1 MFNVLAV
8 ITALLPSVIVGLAL
22 SFAIE
27 QIFKPRFQA
36 PWRRPLPAI
45 AAHLGLWL
53 GYFVLGF
60 VLCRRPW
67 LATLFST
74 AIFAC
79 LIVVNNAKYQSLRE
93 FFVYQDNDYFV
104 DCVKHPRLYLPFLGI
119 IPTALTFTA
128 IALALWAGVAL
139 EAPLTQGNSLPAVWL
154 VVAGVLVVACI
165 LLQYGSSN
173 VAALSFDPE
182 RDLTTH
188 GFFGA
193 YWLYR
198 RAEQLPSVDLT
209 QCSSLP
215 KPSAIKT
222 PRVLPNIVAIQS
234 ESFFDPRRVYPQV
247 KPEVLQHFDRV
258 RHEADLYG
266 LFDVPA
272 WGANTVRTEFSFLTG
287 VDVLKLG
294 VDRFNPYRRLIN
306 FGVPSLARLLQ
317 QQGYRTIC
325 VHPYPASFYKRDKL
339 FPMLGFDQFVDI
351 SEFEV
356 VTKQH
361 KGDCHFVGDEVVA
374 DKVLELLGQESEQ
387 PTFVFVITMENHG
400 PLHLESLPD
409 SDKQEWLTEPLP
421 EGCEDLGVYLRHL
434 GHADQMIKKL
444 TEGLASAGRP
454 GTLAWYGD
462 HVPIMEKVYQQLGT
476 PDGDTDYFI
485 WRTRTEAERKSQA
498 QAQLQGLTPEQL
510 VARHLAPQQSS
521 PQHTRPLDLA
531 PEHQAVHRL
540 AAHQF
545 AAEILKLG

>member
-1 MFNVLAV
+1 MSLSLNQLLS
-8 ITALLPSVIVGLAL
+8 TLSALLPSLIIGLVL

-27 QIFKPRFQA
+27 QVFKPRFQV

-67 LATLFST
+67 LAMLFST

-93 FFVYQDNDYFV
+93 FFVYQDNDYFY
-104 DCVKHPRLYLPFLGI
+104 DCLKHPRLYFPFLGI
-119 IPTALTFTA
+119 IPTALTLTT
-128 IALALWAGVAL
+128 IALALWAGVTL
-139 EAPLTQGNSLPAVWL
+139 EAPFTQGNSLPAVWL
-154 VVAGVLVVACI
+154 GIAVVLGVACV
-165 LLQYGSSN
+165 LLQYGASN
-173 VAALSFDPE
+173 VSALRFDPAY
-182 RDLTTH
+182 DLKTQ

-209 QCSSLP
+209 KRSSLP
-215 KPSAIKT
+215 KPSAVKT
-222 PRVLPNIVAIQS
+222 PRVLPNIVVIQS

-247 KPEVLQHFDRV
+247 KAEVLQHFDRV
-258 RHEADLYG
+258 KSEADLQG
-266 LFDVPA
+266 LFEVPA

-287 VDVLKLG
+287 VDVLKLC

-351 SEFEV
+351 TEFEV
-356 VTKQH
+356 VTKQR

-400 PLHLESLPD
+400 PLHLESLPEK
-409 SDKQEWLTEPLP
+409 DKQEWLTEPLP
-421 EGCEDLGVYLRHL
+421 EGCEDLGAYLRHI
-434 GHADQMIKKL
+434 GHADQMVKKL

-476 PDGDTDYFI
+476 PNGDTDYFI
-485 WRTRTEAERKSQA
+485 WRTRTETERKSHE
-498 QAQLQGLTPEQL
+498 QAQLQGLAPDHLT
-510 VARHLAPQQSS
+510 AR
-521 PQHTRPLDLA
+521 DLLT
-531 PEHQAVHRL
+531 HRL
-540 AAHQF
+540 AAHEL
-545 AAEILKLG
+545 AAAILRLS

>member
-1 MFNVLAV
+1 MFELMAV
-8 ITALLPSVIVGLAL
+8 TSALIPSLIVGLAL

-27 QIFKPRFQA
+27 QIFEPRFQA
-36 PWRRPLPAI
+36 PWRRPLTAI

-60 VLCRRPW
+60 ILCRRPW
-67 LATLFST
+67 LAMLFST

-104 DCVKHPRLYLPFLGI
+104 DCLKHPRLYLPFLGI
-119 IPTALTFTA
+119 VPTALTFTA
-128 IALALWAGVAL
+128 IVLALWAGVAL
-139 EAPLTQGNSLPAVWL
+139 EAPLTQGESLLAVWL
-154 VVAGVLVVACI
+154 GILAVLVVACA

-182 RDLTTH
+182 RDLTTY

-198 RAEQLPSVDLT
+198 RAEQLPSFDLT
-209 QCSSLP
+209 KRSSLP
-215 KPSAIKT
+215 KPPAVKP
-222 PRVLPNIVAIQS
+222 PRVLPNIVVIQS

-247 KPEVLQHFDRV
+247 KPEVLQHFDRI
-258 RHEADLYG
+258 RLEAERYG
-266 LFDVPA
+266 LFEVPA

-287 VDVLKLG
+287 VNVLKLG

-306 FGVPSLARLLQ
+306 FGVPSLARVLQ

-356 VTKQH
+356 VTKQRE
-361 KGDCHFVGDEVVA
+361 GDCHFVGDEVVA
-374 DKVLELLGQESEQ
+374 DKVLQLLRQETEQ

-400 PLHLESLPD
+400 PLHLESLPEQ
-409 SDKQEWLTEPLP
+409 DKHEWLAQPLP
-421 EGCEDLGVYLRHL
+421 DGCEDLGVYLRHL

-462 HVPIMEKVYQQLGT
+462 HVPIMEKVYQQLET

-485 WRTRTEAERKSQA
+485 WRTRTETERKSHA
-498 QAQLQGLTPEQL
+498 QAQLQGLVPD
-510 VARHLAPQQSS
+510 PQ
-521 PQHTRPLDLA
+521 A
-531 PEHQAVHRL
+531 AHRL
-540 AAHQF
+540 AAHQL

>member
-1 MFNVLAV
+1 MFEAIAV
-8 ITALLPSVIVGLAL
+8 ISALLPSLIVGLAL
-22 SFAIE
+22 SFVIE
-27 QIFKPRFQA
+27 QIFKPRFYA
-36 PWRRPLPAI
+36 PWRRPLTAI

-60 VLCRRPW
+60 VLFRRPW
-67 LATLFST
+67 LAMLFST

-104 DCVKHPRLYLPFLGI
+104 DCLKHPRLYLPFLGI
-119 IPTALTFTA
+119 VPTALTLTA
-128 IALALWAGVAL
+128 IVCALWAGVTL
-139 EAPLTQGNSLPAVWL
+139 EAPLTQVHSLLAVWL
-154 VVAGVLVVACI
+154 AIAGVLAVACA
-165 LLQYGSSN
+165 LLTVGSSN
-173 VAALSFDPE
+173 VAALTFDPAH
-182 RDLTTH
+182 DLKTH

-198 RAEQLPSVDLT
+198 RAEQLPSVELS
-209 QCSSLP
+209 QGSSLP
-215 KPSAIKT
+215 KLSALKS
-222 PRVLPNIVAIQS
+222 PRVLPNIVVIQS

-247 KPEVLQHFDRV
+247 KPEVLQHFDRA
-258 RHEADLYG
+258 RLESERYG
-266 LFDVPA
+266 LFKVPA

-306 FGVPSLARLLQ
+306 FGVPSIARLLQ

-325 VHPYPASFYKRDKL
+325 VHPYPASFYQRDKL

-356 VTKQH
+356 VTKQR

-374 DKVLELLGQESEQ
+374 DKVLELLGPKSEH

-400 PLHLESLPD
+400 PLHLESLPE
-409 SDKQEWLTEPLP
+409 SDKHEWLTEPLP
-421 EGCEDLGVYLRHL
+421 EGCEDLGVYLRHI

-454 GTLAWYGD
+454 ATLAWYGD
-462 HVPIMEKVYQQLGT
+462 HVPIMEKVYQQLAT
-476 PDGDTDYFI
+476 PNGYTDYFI
-485 WRTRTEAERKSQA
+485 WRTQRAAAGLKSGA
-498 QAQLQGLTPEQL
+498 PLLLQS
-510 VARHLAPQQSS
+510 HL
-521 PQHTRPLDLA
+521 L
-531 PEHQAVHRL
+531 
-540 AAHQF
+540 
-545 AAEILKLG
+545 AAEILKQV

>member
-1 MFNVLAV
+1 MFNVIAV
-8 ITALLPSVIVGLAL
+8 ISALIPSLLVGLAL

-27 QIFKPRFQA
+27 QIFKPRFHA
-36 PWRRPLPAI
+36 PWRRPLSAI
-45 AAHLGLWL
+45 AGHLGLWL

-67 LATLFST
+67 LSMLFST

-93 FFVYQDNDYFV
+93 FFVYQDNDYFY
-104 DCVKHPRLYLPFLGI
+104 DCLKHPRLYFPFLGI
-119 IPTALTFTA
+119 IPIALTLTT
-128 IALALWAGVAL
+128 IALALWAGVTL
-139 EAPLTQGNSLPAVWL
+139 EAPLTQGNSLLAVWL
-154 VVAGVLVVACI
+154 GIAVVLVVACV

-173 VAALSFDPE
+173 VAALRFDPGH
-182 RDLTTH
+182 DLKTQ

-209 QCSSLP
+209 KRSSLP
-215 KPSAIKT
+215 KPAAVKT
-222 PRVLPNIVAIQS
+222 PRVLPNIVVIQS

-247 KPEVLQHFDRV
+247 KAEVLQHFDRA
-258 RHEADLYG
+258 RLEADRYG
-266 LFDVPA
+266 LFEVPA

-287 VDVLKLG
+287 IDVLKLG

-325 VHPYPASFYKRDKL
+325 VHPYPASFYKRDIL

-356 VTKQH
+356 ITKQR

-400 PLHLESLPD
+400 PLHLESLPKA
-409 SDKQEWLTEPLP
+409 DKQEWLTQPLP
-421 EGCEDLGVYLRHL
+421 GGCEDLGVYLRHL

-444 TEGLASAGRP
+444 TEGLSSAGRP

-462 HVPIMEKVYQQLGT
+462 HVPIMEKVYQHLGT

-485 WRTRTEAERKSQA
+485 WRTRTEAERKSHVQT
-498 QAQLQGLTPEQL
+498 QLQGLVL
-510 VARHLAPQQSS
+510 GLRSMHHLAADQLSPRHATPHQVA
-521 PQHTRPLDLA
+521 PQH
-531 PEHQAVHRL
+531 L
-540 AAHQF
+540 AAHLL
-545 AAEILKLG
+545 AAEILMLD

>member
-1 MFNVLAV
+1 MFNVIAV
-8 ITALLPSVIVGLAL
+8 ISALIPSLLVGLAL

-27 QIFKPRFQA
+27 QIFKPRFHA
-36 PWRRPLPAI
+36 PWRRPLSAI
-45 AAHLGLWL
+45 AGHLGLWL

-67 LATLFST
+67 LSMLFST

-93 FFVYQDNDYFV
+93 FFVYQDNDYFY
-104 DCVKHPRLYLPFLGI
+104 DCLKHPRLYFPFLGI
-119 IPTALTFTA
+119 IPIALTLTT
-128 IALALWAGVAL
+128 IALALWAGVTL
-139 EAPLTQGNSLPAVWL
+139 EAPLTQGNSLLAVWL
-154 VVAGVLVVACI
+154 GIAVVLVVACV

-173 VAALSFDPE
+173 VAALRFDPGH
-182 RDLTTH
+182 DLKTQ

-209 QCSSLP
+209 KRSSLP
-215 KPSAIKT
+215 KPAAVKT
-222 PRVLPNIVAIQS
+222 PRVLPNIVVIQS

-247 KPEVLQHFDRV
+247 KAEVLQHFDRA
-258 RHEADLYG
+258 RLEADRYG
-266 LFDVPA
+266 LFEVPA

-287 VDVLKLG
+287 IDVLKLG

-325 VHPYPASFYKRDKL
+325 VHPYPASFYKRDIL

-356 VTKQH
+356 ITKQR

-374 DKVLELLGQESEQ
+374 DKVLELLCQESEQ

-400 PLHLESLPD
+400 PLHLESLPEA
-409 SDKQEWLTEPLP
+409 DKQEWLTQPLP
-421 EGCEDLGVYLRHL
+421 GGCEDLGVYLRHL

-444 TEGLASAGRP
+444 TEGLSSAGRP

-462 HVPIMEKVYQQLGT
+462 HVPIMEKVYQHLGT

-485 WRTRTEAERKSQA
+485 WRTRTEAERKSHVQT
-498 QAQLQGLTPEQL
+498 QLQGLVLGLRSTH
-510 VARHLAPQQSS
+510 HLAADQPSPRHATPHQVA
-521 PQHTRPLDLA
+521 PQH
-531 PEHQAVHRL
+531 L
-540 AAHQF
+540 AAHLL
-545 AAEILKLG
+545 AAEILMLD

>member
-1 MFNVLAV
+1 MFEVIAV
-8 ITALLPSVIVGLAL
+8 IGALLPSLIVGLAL
-22 SFAIE
+22 SFFIE

-36 PWRRPLPAI
+36 PWRRPLTAI

-67 LATLFST
+67 LAMLFST

-104 DCVKHPRLYLPFLGI
+104 DCLKHPRLYLPFLGI
-119 IPTALTFTA
+119 IPTALTLTA
-128 IALALWAGVAL
+128 IVCALWAGVTL
-139 EAPLTQGNSLPAVWL
+139 EAPLTQVESLLAVWL
-154 VVAGVLVVACI
+154 AIAGVLAVACV
-165 LLQYGSSN
+165 LLTVGSSN
-173 VAALSFDPE
+173 VAALTFDPAH
-182 RDLTTH
+182 DLNTH

-198 RAEQLPSVDLT
+198 RAEQLPSVELS
-209 QCSSLP
+209 QGSSLP
-215 KPSAIKT
+215 KPSALKL
-222 PRVLPNIVAIQS
+222 PRVLPNIVVIQS

-247 KPEVLQHFDRV
+247 KPEVLQHFDRA
-258 RHEADLYG
+258 RLESERYG
-266 LFDVPA
+266 LFEVPA

-287 VDVLKLG
+287 VDVLTLG

-325 VHPYPASFYKRDKL
+325 VHPYPASFYQRDTL

-356 VTKQH
+356 ITKQR

-400 PLHLESLPD
+400 PLHLESLPEA
-409 SDKQEWLTEPLP
+409 DKQEWLTEPLP
-421 EGCEDLGVYLRHL
+421 DGCEDLGVYLRHL
-434 GHADQMIKKL
+434 GHADQMINKL

-454 GTLAWYGD
+454 ATLAWYGD
-462 HVPIMEKVYQQLGT
+462 HVPIMEKVYQQLDT

-485 WRTRTEAERKSQA
+485 WRTRTEAERGRRA
-498 QAQLQGLTPEQL
+498 REPLTQ
-510 VARHLAPQQSS
+510 
-521 PQHTRPLDLA
+521 
-531 PEHQAVHRL
+531 RL
-540 AAHQF
+540 AAHQL

>member
-1 MFNVLAV
+1 LLGIVFNVIAV
-8 ITALLPSVIVGLAL
+8 ISALLPSLIIGLFL

-67 LATLFST
+67 LAMLFST

-93 FFVYQDNDYFV
+93 FFVYQDNDYFL
-104 DCVKHPRLYLPFLGI
+104 DCLKHPRLYLPFLGI
-119 IPTALTFTA
+119 IPTALTLTA
-128 IALALWAGVAL
+128 IVLALWAGMTL
-139 EAPLTQGNSLPAVWL
+139 EPPLTQAHSLVSVWL
-154 VVAGVLVVACI
+154 GIAGVLVVACV
-165 LLQYGSSN
+165 LLQYGASN
-173 VAALSFDPE
+173 VAALRFDPE
-182 RDLTTH
+182 HDLKTH

-198 RAEQLPSVDLT
+198 RAEQLPSADLT
-209 QCSSLP
+209 QRSSLP
-215 KPSAIKT
+215 KPSAVKT
-222 PRVLPNIVAIQS
+222 SRVSPNIVVIQS

-247 KPEVLQHFDRV
+247 KPEVLQHFDRT
-258 RHEADLYG
+258 RLESDLHG
-266 LFDVPA
+266 LFEVPA

-325 VHPYPASFYKRDKL
+325 VHPYPASFYQRDKL

-351 SEFEV
+351 SEFEA
-356 VTKQH
+356 VTEQR
-361 KGDCHFVGDEVVA
+361 KGECHFVGDEVVA

-400 PLHLESLPD
+400 PLHLESLPEA
-409 SDKQEWLTEPLP
+409 DKQEWLTQPLP

-434 GHADQMIKKL
+434 GHADQMIKRL
-444 TEGLASAGRP
+444 TEGLASVGRP

-462 HVPIMEKVYQQLGT
+462 HVPIMEKVYQQLAT
-476 PDGDTDYFI
+476 PSGYTDYFI
-485 WRTRTEAERKSQA
+485 WRTQRAAMGEESRVPLL
-498 QAQLQGLTPEQL
+498 LQS
-510 VARHLAPQQSS
+510 HL
-521 PQHTRPLDLA
+521 
-531 PEHQAVHRL
+531 L
-540 AAHQF
+540 AA
-545 AAEILKLG
+545 EVLKRV

>member
-1 MFNVLAV
+1 MSISLAQLLAV
-8 ITALLPSVIVGLAL
+8 ISALIPSLIVGLVL

-27 QIFKPRFQA
+27 QIFQPHFQA
-36 PWRRPLPAI
+36 PWCRPLPAI

-60 VLCRRPW
+60 VLRRRPW
-67 LATLFST
+67 LAMLFST

-79 LIVVNNAKYQSLRE
+79 LIVVNHAKYQSLRE
-93 FFVYQDNDYFV
+93 FFVYQDNDYFF
-104 DCVKHPRLYLPFLGI
+104 DCLRHPRLYFPFLGFV
-119 IPTALTFTA
+119 PTALTLTA
-128 IALALWAGVAL
+128 IAIALWAGLTL
-139 EAPLTQGNSLPAVWL
+139 EAPLTRRESLPAVWMGLLLAL
-154 VVAGVLVVACI
+154 VLACA
-165 LLQYGSSN
+165 LLQYGARSVTS
-173 VAALSFDPE
+173 LLFDPE
-182 RDLTTH
+182 RDLTTY

-198 RAEQLPSVDLT
+198 CAEQLPSVDLMKR
-209 QCSSLP
+209 SSLP
-215 KPSAIKT
+215 KPSAFKP
-222 PRVLPNIVAIQS
+222 PRVMPNIVVIQS
-234 ESFFDPRRVYPQV
+234 ESFFDPRCVYPQV
-247 KPEVLQHFDRV
+247 KTEVLKHFDRV
-258 RHEADLYG
+258 RREADYYG
-266 LFDVPA
+266 LFEVPA

-361 KGDCHFVGDEVVA
+361 KGVCHFVGDEVVA

-400 PLHLESLPD
+400 PLHLESLPE
-409 SDKQEWLTEPLP
+409 SDRQEWLSAPLP
-421 EGCEDLGVYLRHL
+421 EGCEDLGAYLRHL

-462 HVPIMEKVYQQLGT
+462 HVPIMEKVYQQLGK
-476 PDGDTDYFI
+476 PSGETDYFI
-485 WRTRTEAERKSQA
+485 WRTRRDTTGLSPA
-498 QAQLQGLTPEQL
+498 QAQLQGLVPEPQSTHQLAAHQPSPRHATP
-510 VARHLAPQQSS
+510 H
-521 PQHTRPLDLA
+521 HTASRP
-531 PEHQAVHRL
+531 L

>member
-1 MFNVLAV
+1 MSLSIAQLLVVLSV
-8 ITALLPSVIVGLAL
+8 LLPSLIVGLVL
-22 SFAIE
+22 SFGIE

-67 LATLFST
+67 LSMLFST

-93 FFVYQDNDYFV
+93 FFVYQDNDYFL

-119 IPTALTFTA
+119 VPTALTLTA
-128 IALALWAGVAL
+128 IVVALWAGVTL
-139 EAPLTQGNSLPAVWL
+139 EAPLTQGESVLAVWL
-154 VVAGVLVVACI
+154 GIFAVLVVACA
-165 LLQYGSSN
+165 LLHYGSSN
-173 VAALSFDPE
+173 VAALNFDPAH
-182 RDLTTH
+182 DLKTH

-198 RAEQLPSVDLT
+198 RAEQLPSADLA
-209 QCSSLP
+209 QRSSLP
-215 KPSAIKT
+215 KPSAVKT
-222 PRVLPNIVAIQS
+222 SRVSPNIVVIQS

-247 KPEVLQHFDRV
+247 KPEVLQHFDRA
-258 RHEADLYG
+258 RLEADLHG
-266 LFDVPA
+266 LFEVPA

-325 VHPYPASFYKRDKL
+325 VHPYPASFYQRDKL

-351 SEFEV
+351 SEFEA
-356 VTKQH
+356 VTEQR

-409 SDKQEWLTEPLP
+409 QDKQEWLTEPLP
-421 EGCEDLGVYLRHL
+421 EGCEDLGVYLRHI

-444 TEGLASAGRP
+444 TEGLTSTGRP
-454 GTLAWYGD
+454 ATLAWYGD
-462 HVPIMEKVYQQLGT
+462 HVPIMEKVYQQLAT
-476 PDGDTDYFI
+476 PSGYTDYFI
-485 WRTRTEAERKSQA
+485 WRTQRAAMGEESRAPLL
-498 QAQLQGLTPEQL
+498 LQS
-510 VARHLAPQQSS
+510 HL
-521 PQHTRPLDLA
+521 L
-531 PEHQAVHRL
+531 
-540 AAHQF
+540 
-545 AAEILKLG
+545 AAEILKRV

>member
-1 MFNVLAV
+1 MFNPLNMSLSLTQWVAV
-8 ITALLPSVIVGLAL
+8 ITALLASLLVGLVL

-36 PWRRPLPAI
+36 PWRRPLTAI

-60 VLCRRPW
+60 ILCRRPW
-67 LATLFST
+67 LSMLFST

-128 IALALWAGVAL
+128 IVLALWAGVAL
-139 EAPLTQGNSLPAVWL
+139 EAPLTQGNSLLTVWL
-154 VVAGVLVVACI
+154 SIFAVLVVACA

-173 VAALSFDPE
+173 VVALSFDPE
-182 RDLTTH
+182 RDLKTH

-198 RAEQLPSVDLT
+198 RAEQLPSLDLT
-209 QCSSLP
+209 QRSSLP
-215 KPSAIKT
+215 KPSAVKT
-222 PRVLPNIVAIQS
+222 PRVLPNIVVIQS

-247 KPEVLQHFDRV
+247 KPEVLQHFDRA
-258 RHEADLYG
+258 RREADLHG
-266 LFDVPA
+266 LFEVPA

-356 VTKQH
+356 VTKQR

-400 PLHLESLPD
+400 PLHLESLLE

-421 EGCEDLGVYLRHL
+421 DGCEDLGVYLRHL

-462 HVPIMEKVYQQLGT
+462 HVPIMEKVYRQLGT
-476 PDGDTDYFI
+476 PSGDTDYFI
-485 WRTRTEAERKSQA
+485 WRTRKEPAS
-498 QAQLQGLTPEQL
+498 PE
-510 VARHLAPQQSS
+510 S
-521 PQHTRPLDLA
+521 TRPERMPAHLLA
-531 PEHQAVHRL
+531 T
-540 AAHQF
+540 
-545 AAEILKLG
+545 EILKLG